1 MWGSAAELAGG
12 RVEKCLKHLLYQEWG
27 RMGEGGAGDTR
38 KGERERAEGRDK
50 SEHLKYPLVTTAA
63 NDEAVLGPRRG
74 YKGLAWQP
82 ERNGR

>member
-27 RMGEGGAGDTR
+27 RMGEGGAGDAR
-38 KGERERAEGRDK
+38 EREREWKGETR
-50 SEHLKYPLVTTAA
+50 HLKYPLVTTAA

-74 YKGLAWQP
+74 CNVLAWQP
-82 ERNGR
+82 KRSGR